1 LKKSNIRTI
10 GLVAGAIL
18 LFCGCE
24 SWNEKKL
31 CGKWQAASVTENGM
45 PVDVALDEI
54 GFEFSTNGFYNFHST
69 IDYREAGTFSLRG
82 DLLYTLDTINEA
94 SSEKT
99 VKVLTLTADSLA
111 IKMHEDGHPRILT
124 LYKIH

>member
-1 LKKSNIRTI
+1 ML
-10 GLVAGAIL
+10 AGALL
-18 LFCGCE
+18 LFFSCE

-31 CGKWQAASVTENGM
+31 CGKWQATSLSENGM
-45 PVDVALDEI
+45 PLDVPLDDV
-54 GFEFSTNGFYNFHST
+54 GFDFSDNGFYNFHST
-69 IDYREAGTFSLRG
+69 LNYREAGKFSLHG

-99 VKVLTLTADSLA
+99 VKILLLTTDSLS
-111 IKMHEDGHPRILT
+111 IKMSVEGQPRVLT

>member
-1 LKKSNIRTI
+1 MKKSNLWNI
-10 GLVAGAIL
+10 GLIAAVL
-18 LFCGCE
+18 LLIFGCD

-45 PVDVALDEI
+45 PIDVQLSEI
-54 GFEFSTNGFYNFHST
+54 GFEFDGKGFYKFRST
-69 IDYREAGTFSLRG
+69 LGYKEAGSYSMRG

-99 VKVLTLTADSLA
+99 VKVLSLSNDSLS
-111 IKMHEDGHPRILT
+111 IKMHEEGHPRILK
-124 LYKIH
+124 LYRVQ

>member
-1 LKKSNIRTI
+1 MKKSNITNI
-10 GLVAGAIL
+10 ALVAGAIL

-31 CGKWQAASVTENGM
+31 SGKWQAASFTENGM
-45 PVDVALDEI
+45 PVDVPLEEI
-54 GFEFSTNGFYNFHST
+54 AFEFTTNGFYKFHST
-69 IDYREAGTFSLRG
+69 LNYREAGTFSLIG

-94 SSEKT
+94 SSEKA
-99 VKVLTLTADSLA
+99 VKVLSLTLDSLS
-111 IKMHEDGHPRILT
+111 IKMHEDGHPMILT